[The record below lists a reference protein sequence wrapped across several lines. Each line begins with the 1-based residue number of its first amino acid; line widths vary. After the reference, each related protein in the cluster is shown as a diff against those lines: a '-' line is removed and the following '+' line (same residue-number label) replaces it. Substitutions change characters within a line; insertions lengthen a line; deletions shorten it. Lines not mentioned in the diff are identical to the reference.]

1 MGVEGKVFE
10 KGIDMSAQEVLSRKK
25 VWHMFDR
32 IATRYDLLNR
42 LLSFGQDIRWRNKLA
57 RMLPDR
63 ERLKVLDVAT
73 GTGDV
78 ILSLFEK
85 NRNVFQA
92 VGVDM
97 SEKMLEI
104 GRRKM
109 RENHLDNVVELQ
121 LGDAAQLP
129 FEDAQFDAVTIAF
142 GIRNVY
148 DVDKALQEMHRVLKP
163 GGRALIL
170 EFSLPTQS
178 MVRSAYLLYFRHV
191 LPKIGGIISGDPY
204 AYQYLN
210 KTVESFPYG
219 EAFCAIMEANG
230 FNNVKAKPLT
240 LGVATIYQGDKA

>member
-1 MGVEGKVFE
+1 MGTESKLVE
-10 KGIDMSAQEVLSRKK
+10 KGFAMNSEEVLSRKK

-32 IATRYDLLNR
+32 IAYRYDLLNR

-63 ERLKVLDVAT
+63 PHLKVLDVAT

-109 RENHLDNVVELQ
+109 HENHLDKVVEMR
-121 LGDAAQLP
+121 LGDAAKLP
-129 FEDAQFDAVTIAF
+129 FEDDQFDAVTIAF

-148 DVDKALQEMHRVLKP
+148 DVDQALQEMLRVLKP

-170 EFSLPTQS
+170 EFSLPAQS
-178 MVRSAYLLYFRHV
+178 LIRNAYLLYFRHV
-191 LPKIGGIISGDPY
+191 LPKVGGVISGDPY

-210 KTVESFPYG
+210 KTVETFPYG
-219 EAFCAIMEANG
+219 DEFCAMMEANG
-230 FNNVKAKPLT
+230 FQNVKARPLT
-240 LGVATIYQGDKA
+240 LGVATIYQGDKI

>member
-1 MGVEGKVFE
+1 MGVEGKIFE

-63 ERLKVLDVAT
+63 QRLKVLDVAT

-109 RENHLDNVVELQ
+109 RENHLDKVVEMQ
-121 LGDAAQLP
+121 LGDAARLP
-129 FEDAQFDAVTIAF
+129 FEDAQFDVVTIAF

-170 EFSLPTQS
+170 EFSLPAQS
-178 MVRSAYLLYFRHV
+178 FIRSAYLLYFRHV
-191 LPKIGGIISGDPY
+191 LPKIGGVISGDPY

-230 FNNVKAKPLT
+230 FTNVKAKPLT